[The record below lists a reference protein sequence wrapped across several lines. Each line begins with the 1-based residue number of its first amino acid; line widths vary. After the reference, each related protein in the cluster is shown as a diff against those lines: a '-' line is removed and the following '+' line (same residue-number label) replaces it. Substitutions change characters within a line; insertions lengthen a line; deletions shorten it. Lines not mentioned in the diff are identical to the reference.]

1 MTLAASKVQGQCEA
15 VAAIEEVNSDRG
27 QQRGSQ
33 QVSSVLAHL
42 GVASSLLA
50 ALPAHAHVPTDVV
63 ANIATTIPGVLGDDT
78 FREGAVSGFLLILF
92 SELGDKTFFI
102 ALLLALRQSQGL
114 VFTGTFGALAIM
126 TVISV
131 ALGQVLHQLDELLP
145 ANSLPLDDIF
155 AAALLVFFG
164 VKTLLDARDADES
177 AAEERDEA
185 EKEVKS
191 LGNGEA
197 LGFVLSTFALV
208 FAAEWGDKS
217 FLATIALAAASSPAG
232 VVLGAVGGHGVATGI
247 AVLGGSYLSRYISE
261 KAVQYLGGTLFL
273 VFAAATIFDIVVK

>member
-1 MTLAASKVQGQCEA
+1 
-15 VAAIEEVNSDRG
+15 
-27 QQRGSQ
+27 
-33 QVSSVLAHL
+33 
-42 GVASSLLA
+42 
-50 ALPAHAHVPTDVV
+50 
-63 ANIATTIPGVLGDDT
+63 
-78 FREGAVSGFLLILF
+78 FREGVVSGFLLILF

-102 ALLLALRQSQGL
+102 ALLLALRKSQGL
-114 VFTGTFGALAIM
+114 VFAGTFGALAVM

-164 VKTLLDARDADES
+164 VKTLLDAQDADES
-177 AAEERDEA
+177 AAGERDEA
-185 EKEVKS
+185 EKEVGS
-191 LGNGEA
+191 LGNGVSGEA

-247 AVLGGSYLSRYISE
+247 AVLGGSYLSRFVSE

-273 VFAAATIFDIVVK
+273 VFAAATVVDIFAK